1 MADRNDLVFK
11 KIVNRIYTTP
21 EKEWYTEQAGV
32 SFKLNA
38 TDVWISNI
46 PSTPPT
52 VDTAVIKGYREGSE
66 LLLTQNTS
74 VNNNK
79 GWFAEVDGSPIGS
92 FVSPRYGQAYNVTLK
107 KDNVVVPTGQDGWF
121 FDYESG
127 VLTFDDNP
135 GSGVYKII
143 AYQYT
148 GKTVADIESTTGGS
162 VWQGPVLA
170 VATIPTET
178 TTGSR
183 YLVTA
188 TATGVFAGQENKLAE
203 FDGVSWQFVVPE
215 KGMITYAIA
224 EDRLYV
230 YDDEGTGTWNWS
242 GVDSVDLDYDNSDS
256 ELNATS
262 VKGAIDEIVERSLIY
277 DSDLTCIITDPVKT
291 I

>member
-11 KIVNRIYTTP
+11 KIVNRKYTSADNA
-21 EKEWYTEQAGV
+21 WYEEDSGV
-32 SFKLNA
+32 PFKLNA
-38 TDVWISNI
+38 IDVWISNI
-46 PSTPPT
+46 PSTPPAS
-52 VDTAVIKGYREGSE
+52 DTAVVKGYRLGSE
-66 LLLTQNTS
+66 LSLVHNTA
-74 VNNNK
+74 VNNRKAWYCEIEGNP
-79 GWFAEVDGSPIGS
+79 AGS
-92 FVSPRYGQAYNVTLK
+92 FISPRYGQGYNVQVYKGSSRIDLG
-107 KDNVVVPTGQDGWF
+107 VYGWF
-121 FDYESG
+121 FDYETG
-127 VLTFDDNP
+127 ILTFDQDP
-135 GSGVYKII
+135 GSSDIKII
-143 AYQYT
+143 AYRYT

-170 VATIPTET
+170 VVTVPTET

-183 YLVTA
+183 YLVKA

-230 YDDEGTGTWNWS
+230 YDDEGTGTWSWS
-242 GVDSVDLDYDNSDS
+242 GVDSVDLDYDNADS
-256 ELNATS
+256 ELDATS

-277 DSDLTCIITDPVKT
+277 DSDLFCIITDPVKT